1 MVKFA
6 KQCLRLRKNKKKKK
20 RKGKEKKKTPQTSP
34 DSSLEQRYQPNNN
47 IKVFFCGF
55 SCTTMER
62 KKKKGWGGAATI
74 DIRSP
79 NSVRETEGE
88 RSETGTQ
95 RHRERERVFVFLLWG
110 VGSTHFH

>member
-1 MVKFA
+1 MQSNVYVLGKTKRKKKEKEKKRKKHH
-6 KQCLRLRKNKKKKK
+6 KQALTAHLSRGTSLTTILRSSFVASAAPPWKGKKK
-20 RKGKEKKKTPQTSP
+20 R
-34 DSSLEQRYQPNNN
+34 L
-47 IKVFFCGF
+47 
-55 SCTTMER
+55 
-62 KKKKGWGGAATI
+62 GGGTATI